1 MSDTKGSAAKIR
13 LASLDELLGT
23 GSGSGGYTQ
32 QKKKDQIVRLP
43 LSVMH
48 APKNHPFRV
57 LDDEK
62 MAETVESVK
71 KYGVLNPGIVREDQN
86 MPGMYEIISGN
97 RRHRASEL
105 AGYTDMP
112 VMIRDLT
119 DDEAI
124 VIMVDANIQR
134 DDMLPS
140 ERAQAYRMKYDAL
153 KRMGASDGVRSDE
166 KLAQQAGESRNTI
179 QRYIRITYLIP
190 ELLHMVDDKRL
201 PLITAVELSYLTADE
216 QFMLYGVMEEK
227 KVIPSGD
234 QAVRLKEY
242 SRSGNLTETVMQ
254 ILLEKE
260 ENFGKISLK
269 EREIRKYFPDGY
281 TGKQISDVIFDLLA
295 DWKKKHLV

>member
-1 MSDTKGSAAKIR
+1 MSNTKGSAAKIR

-32 QKKKDQIVRLP
+32 KKDQIVRLP

-71 KYGVLNPGIVREDQN
+71 KYGVLHPGIVREDQN
-86 MPGMYEIISGN
+86 MPGTYEIISGN
-97 RRHRASEL
+97 RRHYASEL

-112 VMIRDLT
+112 VVIRDLT

-153 KRMGASDGVRSDE
+153 KRMGAADGVRSDE
-166 KLAQQAGESRNTI
+166 KLAKQAGESRNTI

-190 ELLHMVDDKRL
+190 ELLHMVDEKRL
-201 PLITAVELSYLTADE
+201 PVITAVELSYLTADE
-216 QFMLYGVMEEK
+216 QFMLYGVMQEK
-227 KVIPSGD
+227 RVIPSGD

-242 SRSGNLTETVMQ
+242 SRSGNLTETVIQ